1 MNRPL
6 TFIAALFCA
15 FLTVSSACAA
25 APADWVHFTLESRRE
40 SGGEIH
46 ASFRNDIG
54 GREKN
59 NWSSGFQPA
68 DLIGLD
74 VVSFRSAGS
83 RPVRFAIVREAGR
96 LDCAGNGGRSRASG
110 NCRFTA
116 DAGFTQALVS
126 RGIRRPSRE
135 QAFGLMALNVRRE
148 LLDAL
153 AAARYPAPTIDNL
166 MALTALG
173 VDGRYVTD
181 LSRAGYRAQSV
192 HALVELKALGITPEW
207 IGGMTRVGYGNVPSR
222 DLVQMKALNI
232 TPEYIAGFQ
241 RIGYR
246 NLSPDTLVQ
255 LKALDITPEF
265 VRSAVG
271 QRTTMPPVNKL
282 VEMKLF
288 GRKR

>member
-6 TFIAALFCA
+6 TFLAALFCA

-25 APADWVHFTLESRRE
+25 APGDWVRFTLESRRGT
-40 SGGEIH
+40 SGEIH

-59 NWSSGFQPA
+59 VWSSGFRPSE
-68 DLIGLD
+68 LVGLD

-96 LDCAGNGGRSRASG
+96 LDCAGNGGGSRASG
-110 NCRFTA
+110 NCQFTA

-126 RGIRRPSRE
+126 RGIRRPTRE

-153 AAARYPAPTIDNL
+153 AAARYPTPTIDDL

-173 VDGRYVTD
+173 VNGRYITD
-181 LSRAGYRAQSV
+181 LSRVGYRPRTV
-192 HALVELKALGITPEW
+192 HSLVEFKALGITPEW
-207 IGGMTRVGYGNVPSR
+207 IGGMTRVGYGNVAPG
-222 DLVQMKALNI
+222 DLVQMKALNV

-271 QRTTMPPVNKL
+271 RRATMPPVNEL

>member
-1 MNRPL
+1 MNRS
-6 TFIAALFCA
+6 FAFVAALFCA

-25 APADWVHFTLESRRE
+25 APADWVRFTLESRRG

-54 GREKN
+54 SREKN
-59 NWSSGFQPA
+59 NWSSGFRPSE
-68 DLIGLD
+68 LIGLD
-74 VVSFRSAGS
+74 VVSFRATGS

-96 LDCAGNGGRSRASG
+96 LDCAGNGGGSRASG
-110 NCRFTA
+110 SCRFTA

-126 RGIRRPSRE
+126 RSIRRPTRE

-153 AAARYPAPTIDNL
+153 AAARYPTPTIDDL

-173 VDGRYVTD
+173 ANGRYITD
-181 LSRAGYRAQSV
+181 LSRAGYRPRTV
-192 HALVELKALGITPEW
+192 HSLVEFKALGITPQW
-207 IGGMTRVGYGNVPSR
+207 IGGMTRVGYGNVAPN
-222 DLVQMKALNI
+222 DLVQMKALNV

-241 RIGYR
+241 HIGYR
-246 NLSPDTLVQ
+246 QLSPDTLVQ

-265 VRSAVG
+265 VRSTVG
-271 QRTTMPPVNKL
+271 SRATMPPVNEL

-288 GRKR
+288 GRRR

>member
-1 MNRPL
+1 MNRSL
-6 TFIAALFCA
+6 AFLAALFCA
-15 FLTVSSACAA
+15 FLTVSSACVA
-25 APADWVHFTLESRRE
+25 APADWVHFTLEPQRRTAD
-40 SGGEIH
+40 EIH
-46 ASFRNDIG
+46 ASFRKETA
-54 GREKN
+54 GRERN
-59 NWSSGFQPA
+59 NWSSGFRPA
-68 DLIGLD
+68 ELIGLD

-83 RPVRFAIVREAGR
+83 RPVRFATVREAGR
-96 LDCAGNGGRSRASG
+96 LDCAGNGGGSRASG

-116 DAGFTQALVS
+116 DAGFTQALAS
-126 RGIRRPSRE
+126 RGIRRPS
-135 QAFGLMALNVRRE
+135 RE

-153 AAARYPAPTIDNL
+153 AAARYPTPTIDDL

-173 VDGRYVTD
+173 VNGRYITD
-181 LSRAGYRAQSV
+181 LSRAGYRPQAV
-192 HALVELKALGITPEW
+192 HTLAEFKALGITPEW
-207 IGGMTRVGYGNVPSR
+207 IGGMARVGYGNVPPGG
-222 DLVQMKALNI
+222 LVQMKALNV

-246 NLSPDTLVQ
+246 HLSPDTLVQ

-271 QRTTMPPVNKL
+271 RRATMPPVSEL